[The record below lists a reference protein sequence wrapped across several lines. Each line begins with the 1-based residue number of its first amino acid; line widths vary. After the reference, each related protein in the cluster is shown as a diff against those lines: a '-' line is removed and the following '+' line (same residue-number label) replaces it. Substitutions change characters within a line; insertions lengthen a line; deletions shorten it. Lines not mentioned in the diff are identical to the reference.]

1 MKQDP
6 VTDSRPAAP
15 PLRVVAADDS
25 YLIREAI
32 QAVLATSDRVD
43 LVALSEDGDQL
54 WQAVVDEE
62 PDVVI
67 VDIRMPPS
75 GDFEGINIARR
86 MRDEYP
92 DIGLIALSQWAE
104 PSLAVSLLR
113 PSAQG
118 RGYLL
123 KDRLYDRSELLQAIE
138 VIAHGGSVIDPVVVE
153 HLIQGARRP
162 ARSPID
168 ELTPRE
174 QEVLALDGARQ
185 EQRCDRQ
192 RPDADQARRREAR
205 RLDLHEADARGRE
218 RRQSPRGRGAD
229 VSLRLPAARRPR
241 MTAAD
246 PAAADPVATP
256 APDPA
261 ASPTAD
267 PVASPTPATVAS
279 DHRLGPRLLMAG
291 AAVIV
296 LAALSIASYLV
307 AVLLLSLLVALLLA
321 PVRAR
326 LVGRG
331 IGSGLALLI
340 CLGAYV
346 GVLAATGVLIVVGL
360 SGFVDNLDTYTTAL
374 ENQPAWDLPVSGTCD
389 GGPSSRR
396 RRSLNHWSA
405 QSVLASP

>member
-1 MKQDP
+1 MTLPEPPVKQDP

-32 QAVLATSDRVD
+32 QAVLATSDRID

-54 WQAVVDEE
+54 WQAVVDEA

-86 MRDEYP
+86 MRDEFP

-162 ARSPID
+162 SRSPID

-174 QEVLALDGARQ
+174 QEVLALM
-185 EQRCDRQ
+185 
-192 RPDADQARRREAR
+192 
-205 RLDLHEADARGRE
+205 ARGKSNAAIAADLTLTKRAVE
-218 RRQSPRGRGAD
+218 KHVGSIFMKLMLEDESVVSRRVAAVLMYLADFQPRGE
-229 VSLRLPAARRPR
+229 
-241 MTAAD
+241 
-246 PAAADPVATP
+246 
-256 APDPA
+256 
-261 ASPTAD
+261 
-267 PVASPTPATVAS
+267 
-279 DHRLGPRLLMAG
+279 
-291 AAVIV
+291 
-296 LAALSIASYLV
+296 LA
-307 AVLLLSLLVALLLA
+307 
-321 PVRAR
+321 
-326 LVGRG
+326 
-331 IGSGLALLI
+331 
-340 CLGAYV
+340 
-346 GVLAATGVLIVVGL
+346 
-360 SGFVDNLDTYTTAL
+360 
-374 ENQPAWDLPVSGTCD
+374 
-389 GGPSSRR
+389 
-396 RRSLNHWSA
+396 
-405 QSVLASP
+405 